1 MEDVHISRKKPPFP
15 VTDELRKYLK
25 NYERGIQLPI
35 SYDELRDFREAVP
48 IVDQNGEHTLW
59 ESPIYHSSE
68 IERIHHRL
76 REVYALLKASGN
88 LRVVEHK
95 YIDKIEYCTFGN
107 THPFRVKIVNRLNDV
122 YDYFYI
128 KIADASRIYGMELEQ
143 ILSPNQLNFIVGSD
157 TLVEEHIP
165 GIPGDMFIRKFIH
178 NPDFNPKR
186 IAKEFVKFNE
196 RCLITLLGDMRSYNF
211 VMQVMPDFDDYQ
223 FRIRCIDFDQQCYE
237 GNMKVY
243 MPQFFK
249 ENFQFVKLGLDNLTE
264 KTFLQYQQEEQ
275 SSILHRMRSGKRRL
289 ADLYAVVKQDHSVP
303 MKNVVQLRAGMAEHF
318 GDPQYLRCRHMADII
333 KHNLKRVVR
342 NVRL

>member
-15 VTDELRKYLK
+15 VTDELRKYLR
-25 NYERGIQLPI
+25 NYEREIQLPI
-35 SYDELRDFREAVP
+35 SYGELRDFREAVP
-48 IVDQNGEHTLW
+48 IEDQNGEDTLW
-59 ESPIYHSSE
+59 ESPIYHPSE
-68 IERIHHRL
+68 IEHIHNKL

-88 LRVVEHK
+88 LRVIEHK

-178 NPDFNPKR
+178 NPDYNPKR

-196 RCLITLLGDMRSYNF
+196 RCLISLLGDMRSYNF
-211 VMQVMPDFDDYQ
+211 VMQITPDFDDYQ

-243 MPQFFK
+243 LPQFFK

-303 MKNVVQLRAGMAEHF
+303 MKNVIQLRAEMAEHF
-318 GDPQYLRCRHMADII
+318 DDPQYLRCRHMADII

>member
-1 MEDVHISRKKPPFP
+1 
-15 VTDELRKYLK
+15 
-25 NYERGIQLPI
+25 
-35 SYDELRDFREAVP
+35 
-48 IVDQNGEHTLW
+48 
-59 ESPIYHSSE
+59 
-68 IERIHHRL
+68 
-76 REVYALLKASGN
+76 
-88 LRVVEHK
+88 
-95 YIDKIEYCTFGN
+95 
-107 THPFRVKIVNRLNDV
+107 
-122 YDYFYI
+122 
-128 KIADASRIYGMELEQ
+128 MELEQ

-165 GIPGDMFIRKFIH
+165 GIPGDIFIRKFIH
-178 NPDFNPKR
+178 NPDYNPKR

-211 VMQVMPDFDDYQ
+211 VMQITPDFDDYQ

-243 MPQFFK
+243 LPQFFK

-289 ADLYAVVKQDHSVP
+289 ADLYAVVRQDQSVP
-303 MKNVVQLRAGMAEHF
+303 DNNVIRLRAEMAAHF
-318 GDPQYLRCRHMADII
+318 GDPQYLKCQHMADII

>member
-15 VTDELRKYLK
+15 VTDALRKYLK
-25 NYERGIQLPI
+25 NYEREIPLPI
-35 SYDELRDFREAVP
+35 SYGELRDFREAVP

-59 ESPIYHSSE
+59 ESPIYHPGE
-68 IERIHHRL
+68 IERIHHKL

-88 LRVVEHK
+88 LRIVEHK

-165 GIPGDMFIRKFIH
+165 GIPGDIFIRKFIH
-178 NPDFNPKR
+178 NPDYNPKR

-211 VMQVMPDFDDYQ
+211 VVQITPDFDDYQ

-243 MPQFFK
+243 LPQFFK

-289 ADLYAVVKQDHSVP
+289 ADLYAVVRQDHSVP
-303 MKNVVQLRAGMAEHF
+303 VNNVVRLRTEMATYF
-318 GDPQYLRCRHMADII
+318 GDPQYLKCRHMADII